1 MKVMRRMA
9 IQSQLRSRRYCTRWM
24 RHVPR
29 DSIAG
34 YDELLF
40 ILTGVSTEDVGA
52 VIRRYEGRMRQ
63 GKDTQMAL
71 KQSCG
76 DLKG

>member
-24 RHVPR
+24 RQIPR
-29 DSIAG
+29 DSMVG

-40 ILTGVSTEDVGA
+40 IFTGVSTEDVGA
-52 VIRRYEGRMRQ
+52 VIRRYEGRMR
-63 GKDTQMAL
+63 KERTHRWL
-71 KQSCG
+71 
-76 DLKG
+76 

>member
-1 MKVMRRMA
+1 MV
-9 IQSQLRSRRYCTRWM
+9 
-24 RHVPR
+24 
-29 DSIAG
+29 G

-40 ILTGVSTEDVGA
+40 IFTGVSTEDVGA